1 MVSIVDVLQQW
12 IPLKIKKLVMGAKK
26 KWVITLSGER
36 SVNDVKK
43 DIVALGFDVGEV
55 LEEIGCISGSA
66 TESVA
71 KKINDISGIND
82 LSEEPGEFSIGHP
95 DSPLTW

>member
-1 MVSIVDVLQQW
+1 
-12 IPLKIKKLVMGAKK
+12 MGAKK

-36 SVNDVKK
+36 SINEVKK
-43 DIVALGFDVGEV
+43 DLIAAGFKVDEV
-55 LEEIGCISGSA
+55 LEAIGCITGTA

-71 KKINDISGIND
+71 KKINSISGIND
-82 LSEEPGEFSIGHP
+82 LSEEPGEFSIGNP

>member
-1 MVSIVDVLQQW
+1 
-12 IPLKIKKLVMGAKK
+12 
-26 KWVITLSGER
+26 
-36 SVNDVKK
+36 
-43 DIVALGFDVGEV
+43 VGEV
-55 LEEIGCISGSA
+55 LEEIGCITGSA